1 LYSDAGTVSTQAPK
15 SDLNVLVASKV
26 ASSKR
31 FPGSCIDEA
40 TSELSSED
48 DSKPPTKA
56 PDSKRPAPKTPTKL
70 DRDQLETHSAKVG
83 KRAEKKYV
91 EESSSDNFHN
101 DTNDPDFVD
110 DENTVRSGKKI
121 IHNSSSTDELQEV
134 PEDPNVV
141 NSRQNR
147 GVTIGYTGSLLCTT

>member
-1 LYSDAGTVSTQAPK
+1 MAETQ
-15 SDLNVLVASKV
+15 
-26 ASSKR
+26 
-31 FPGSCIDEA
+31 
-40 TSELSSED
+40 
-48 DSKPPTKA
+48 
-56 PDSKRPAPKTPTKL
+56 
-70 DRDQLETHSAKVG
+70 SAKVG

-147 GVTIGYTGSLLCTT
+147 GVTIGYTGSLLCTN